1 MVTKSTKEADA
12 EFQAAIEESVAV
24 ADANA
29 PATEEEEAVESVAI
43 EAEAVPEEEKGF
55 LIFKA
60 TADEAIA
67 YIRASEDRDEVYAL
81 AEAEEK
87 GKSRKTVIEA
97 ALKRV
102 TELNLEQDE
111 ARAAALASTA
121 EEVEEV
127 EEVTEE
133 PTLEAPELETES
145 GEAGEVEEAEEA
157 EAPAPVDMGTPDDY
171 PLEGVSWE
179 GELGRYSE
187 VKHITRTMNPLGG
200 LDDRVM
206 TPTKVN
212 EYIESHFLDGY
223 ELIKVVPQGFGQQGL
238 SLLWVLGKVRADIEP
253 RYTEIWHI
261 QRTLTESPMAEGGV
275 TGFQAD
281 QYLNSFLRDGWQLF
295 VAQSLRTGEP
305 EIPMLWVMVR

>member
-12 EFQAAIEESVAV
+12 EFQAAIEESVAE
-24 ADANA
+24 ANANA
-29 PATEEEEAVESVAI
+29 PATEEEETVGSVAI
-43 EAEAVPEEEKGF
+43 EAEVVPEEEKGF

-60 TADEAIA
+60 TADDAIA
-67 YIRASEDRDEVYAL
+67 HIRASEDRDEVYAL

-87 GKSRKTVIEA
+87 GKARKTVIEA

-102 TELNLEQDE
+102 TELNLKQDE

-121 EEVEEV
+121 EEVA
-127 EEVTEE
+127 EE
-133 PTLEAPELETES
+133 PALEAPEL
-145 GEAGEVEEAEEA
+145 AEESKEVKEIKEV
-157 EAPAPVDMGTPDDY
+157 EAPAPVDMGKPDDY
-171 PLEGVSWE
+171 PLEGVAWE
-179 GELGRYSE
+179 GELGRYTE

-212 EYIESHFLDGY
+212 EYIEGHFLDGF
-223 ELIKVVPQGFGQQGL
+223 ELIKVIPQGFGQQGL

-261 QRTLTESPMAEGGV
+261 QRTLTESPMSEGGV

-305 EIPMLWVMVR
+305 EIPMIWVMVR